1 MTNLLLS
8 LSLALV
14 TIVTQQETKPVPK
27 DSMLVE
33 ARGCLKGRVFTAT
46 SPIEHE
52 GALRGPDIS
61 GKHFRING
69 KKELTNQVKQHDGHT
84 VEITG
89 IVRKA
94 DLSDQGVGFKLGG
107 ARVVIG
113 AQGTNP
119 ATARNTPTAP
129 MMPTMDALTLRFVQD
144 RCLIQ

>member
-1 MTNLLLS
+1 MTLLLW
-8 LSLALV
+8 LSLAFV
-14 TIVTQQETKPVPK
+14 DQQETRPVPK

-69 KKELTNQVKQHDGHT
+69 KKALTSQVKEHDGHT
-84 VEITG
+84 VEISG

-94 DLSDQGVGFKLGG
+94 DLADEGVGFKVGG

-113 AQGTNP
+113 AQGSNP
-119 ATARNTPTAP
+119 AARNTPTAP
-129 MMPTMDALTLRFVQD
+129 MVPTMDALTLRFVED

>member
-8 LSLALV
+8 LSLAFL
-14 TIVTQQETKPVPK
+14 TIAGQQETRPVPK

-69 KKELTNQVKQHDGHT
+69 KKALTNQVKEHDGHT
-84 VEITG
+84 VEISG
-89 IVRKA
+89 IVRKSDLA
-94 DLSDQGVGFKLGG
+94 DAGVGFKVGG

-113 AQGTNP
+113 AQGSNP
-119 ATARNTPTAP
+119 ATRNTPTAP
-129 MMPTMDALTLRFVQD
+129 MVPTMDALTLRFVQD
-144 RCLIQ
+144 RCVIQ

>member
-1 MTNLLLS
+1 MTNLLMS
-8 LSLALV
+8 LTLALL
-14 TIVTQQETKPVPK
+14 TFAGQQETRPVPK

-61 GKHFRING
+61 GRHFRING
-69 KKELTNQVKQHDGHT
+69 KKELTNQVKQHDGHL

-94 DLSDQGVGFKLGG
+94 DLSDQGVGIKVGG

-113 AQGTNP
+113 AQGSNP

-129 MMPTMDALTLRFVQD
+129 MMPTMDAVTLRFVQD
-144 RCLIQ
+144 RCPLQ

>member
-8 LSLALV
+8 LTLAFF
-14 TIVTQQETKPVPK
+14 TIAGQQETRPVPK

-84 VEITG
+84 VEISG

-94 DLSDQGVGFKLGG
+94 DLADEGVGFKVGG

-113 AQGTNP
+113 AQGSNP
-119 ATARNTPTAP
+119 AAPRNAPTAP
-129 MMPTMDALTLRFVQD
+129 MVPTMDALTLRFVQD

>member
-1 MTNLLLS
+1 MTNLLLT
-8 LSLALV
+8 LTLAFL
-14 TIVTQQETKPVPK
+14 TIAGQQETRPVPK

-69 KKELTNQVKQHDGHT
+69 KKELTNQVKAHDGHT
-84 VEITG
+84 VEISG

-94 DLSDQGVGFKLGG
+94 DLADGGVGFKVGG

-113 AQGTNP
+113 AQGSNP
-119 ATARNTPTAP
+119 AARNTPTAP
-129 MMPTMDALTLRFVQD
+129 MVPTMDALTLRFVED

>member
-1 MTNLLLS
+1 MTLLLW
-8 LSLALV
+8 LSLV
-14 TIVTQQETKPVPK
+14 FVGQQETRPVPK

-69 KKELTNQVKQHDGHT
+69 KKALTNQVKEHDGHT
-84 VEITG
+84 VEISG

-94 DLSDQGVGFKLGG
+94 DLADEGVGFKVGG

-113 AQGTNP
+113 AQGSNP
-119 ATARNTPTAP
+119 AARNTPTAP
-129 MMPTMDALTLRFVQD
+129 MVPTMDALTLRFVED

>member
-1 MTNLLLS
+1 MTHLLLWLT
-8 LSLALV
+8 LSLAG
-14 TIVTQQETKPVPK
+14 QQETRPVPK

-46 SPIEHE
+46 SSVEHE
-52 GALRGPDIS
+52 GALRGPDIT

-89 IVRKA
+89 VVRKA
-94 DLSDQGVGFKLGG
+94 DLSDEGVGFKVGG

-113 AQGTNP
+113 AQGSNP
-119 ATARNTPTAP
+119 AAARNTPTAP
-129 MMPTMDALTLRFVQD
+129 MMPTMDALTLVFVQD
-144 RCLIQ
+144 RCLIR

>member
-1 MTNLLLS
+1 MTLLLW
-8 LSLALV
+8 LSLLM
-14 TIVTQQETKPVPK
+14 TGQQETRPVPK

-94 DLSDQGVGFKLGG
+94 DLSNEGVGFKVGG

-113 AQGTNP
+113 AQGSNP
-119 ATARNTPTAP
+119 ATARNTPTAA

>member
-1 MTNLLLS
+1 MTLLLW
-8 LSLALV
+8 LSLVFAG
-14 TIVTQQETKPVPK
+14 QQETRPVPK

-69 KKELTNQVKQHDGHT
+69 KKELTNQVKEHDGHT
-84 VEITG
+84 VEISG

-94 DLSDQGVGFKLGG
+94 DLADEGVGFKVGG

-113 AQGTNP
+113 AQGSNP
-119 ATARNTPTAP
+119 ATRNTPTAP
-129 MMPTMDALTLRFVQD
+129 MIPTMDAVTLRFVQD
-144 RCLIQ
+144 RCVIQ

>member
-1 MTNLLLS
+1 MILLLW
-8 LSLALV
+8 LSLAFV
-14 TIVTQQETKPVPK
+14 VQQETRPVPK

-69 KKELTNQVKQHDGHT
+69 KKELTNRVKAHDGHT
-84 VEITG
+84 VEISG

-94 DLSDQGVGFKLGG
+94 DLADGGVGFKVGG

-113 AQGTNP
+113 AQGSNP
-119 ATARNTPTAP
+119 AARNTPTAP
-129 MMPTMDALTLRFVQD
+129 MMPTMDALTLVFVQN
-144 RCLIQ
+144 RCVIQ